1 MVQESLKEETTGYGL
16 DKPKTDFFA
25 KAAEKKPIQK
35 TPSKGSDGSDVM
47 EDNYDDDGF
56 DDAIEE
62 DLPSEDEPD
71 VEVEEDPKKGAVTGS
86 GGYGITVS

>member
-1 MVQESLKEETTGYGL
+1 MVKDSLREETTGYGL

-35 TPSKGSDGSDVM
+35 APSAKSSDEMV
-47 EDNYDDDGF
+47 DNYEEDDFEDG
-56 DDAIEE
+56 IEE

-71 VEVEEDPKKGAVTGS
+71 VEWRRPSKVQLVLATTE
-86 GGYGITVS
+86 

>member
-1 MVQESLKEETTGYGL
+1 
-16 DKPKTDFFA
+16 
-25 KAAEKKPIQK
+25 
-35 TPSKGSDGSDVM
+35 M

-56 DDAIEE
+56 DDGIEE